1 MKRILIYI
9 AALAALAFLPV
20 EGTDI
25 GKLRPVEV
33 VQVYRQ
39 DDTVVIATDTGD
51 VGKGTDSQT
60 ALANIIATTPGII
73 YLDTAEYLLIAEGA
87 EDVAA
92 ELRAALKKS
101 VQICMADKEIDLALA
116 AKFLPAHGKL
126 PRLKAW
132 RQEEKLPYL
141 RAQQDRL
148 VLENSE

>member
-20 EGTDI
+20 QGANI
-25 GKLRPVEV
+25 GRLRPVEV

-39 DDTVVIATDTGD
+39 DGMVVIATDTGD
-51 VGKGTDSQT
+51 FGMGADSQA
-60 ALANIIATTPGII
+60 ALANIIATTPGTI

-92 ELRAALKKS
+92 ELRTALKKS
-101 VQICMADKEIDLALA
+101 VQICMADKEIDLAAA

-132 RQEEKLPYL
+132 KPGQELPYL
-141 RAQQDRL
+141 RAYQDRFI
-148 VLENSE
+148 LENGE